1 MSDRKSLASLQ
12 IKSDLFKD
20 VKYYGSGI
28 IDKEVS
34 TGGQHRWNDAFSHAL
49 FFPSFRFSTFWR
61 EAAPRAAR
69 SCSRT

>member
-1 MSDRKSLASLQ
+1 MSDRKSLANLQ

-20 VKYYGSGI
+20 IKYYGSGI

-34 TGGQHRWNDAFSHAL
+34 DDSRSAAMAVFDSSL
-49 FFPSFRFSTFWR
+49 LPPFRFNIFWS
-61 EAAPRAAR
+61 EAARRAAR